1 MRSRNNKQIFELSSM
16 DLVLYIY
23 STRQLK
29 CSYYQVLS
37 DICLAVINI
46 VLPFLDCSLIYT
58 EKANEIGDLSF
69 IKLY

>member
-1 MRSRNNKQIFELSSM
+1 MLEMLN
-16 DLVLYIY
+16 VL
-23 STRQLK
+23 
-29 CSYYQVLS
+29 SYYQVLS